1 MKCLPRV
8 LFKSL
13 AWMGAAAMLACL
25 GACGGGGGSDA
36 PGGGGGTLTSS
47 SITLPSNVQVVTTH

>member
-13 AWMGAAAMLACL
+13 ALMGAAVMLSCL
-25 GACGGGGGSDA
+25 GACGGGGGSDTA
-36 PGGGGGTLTSS
+36 GSGGTLTSS